1 MINHEPEVSVVV
13 PVYNESGN
21 IKPLADEVAEALT
34 GRISY
39 ELIFVDDC
47 STDDTLAEIDDV
59 IVTNPFVSG
68 RRHEINR
75 GQSAALWT
83 GVIAA
88 RAKVIAVLDG
98 DCQNDPKDLPKLI
111 GQLAAV
117 PSLSLLIGERRKRQ
131 DSQIRRISS
140 RIANSVRARLLG
152 DGVSD
157 TGCGIKVFYRDEDL
171 NLPAFD
177 HMHRFLPALMQR
189 NGGKVCS
196 VSVNHRPR
204 LHGTS
209 KYGVSNRLWV
219 GITDMLGVIWL
230 QKRRL

>member
-1 MINHEPEVSVVV
+1 MINHKPQVSVVV
-13 PVYNESGN
+13 PVYNERGN
-21 IKPLADEVAEALT
+21 IKPLADEVAETLT

-47 STDDTLAEIDDV
+47 STDETLAEIDDV
-59 IVTNPFVSG
+59 IVANPLVSG
-68 RRHEINR
+68 RRHEKNR
-75 GQSAALWT
+75 GQSAAVRT

-88 RAKVIAVLDG
+88 RAKAVAVLDG

-117 PSLSLLIGERRKRQ
+117 PGLSLVIGERRKRQ
-131 DSQIRRISS
+131 DSQLRRISS
-140 RIANSVRARLLG
+140 RIANSVRSRLLG

-157 TGCGIKVFYRDEDL
+157 TGCGIKVFYRDEYL